1 MEHEKKPLQMKT
13 GIINIAMAIFLVAF
27 GLRYAYSSFYY
38 AAADKSYFFLFDG
51 FFSSD
56 ISYDT
61 FKSVISAYGISIA
74 LVGFLQLLASAL
86 FVVICGCGLDNNRFK
101 LQKGCLIFLMI
112 VNTAMVAGGIANLI
126 TDKFSYIILVPII
139 CANVAAVAMSAVC
152 LKKARQAV

>member
-56 ISYDT
+56 IAYDT

-74 LVGFLQLLASAL
+74 LVGFLQLLTSAL
-86 FVVICGCGLDNNRFK
+86 FVVICGCGLDNNRF
-101 LQKGCLIFLMI
+101 
-112 VNTAMVAGGIANLI
+112 
-126 TDKFSYIILVPII
+126 KFSYIILVPII

>member
-1 MEHEKKPLQMKT
+1 MLHLCFNKAKGDEMEHEKKPLQMKT

-56 ISYDT
+56 IAYDT

-86 FVVICGCGLDNNRFK
+86 FVVICGCGLEK
-101 LQKGCLIFLMI
+101 
-112 VNTAMVAGGIANLI
+112 
-126 TDKFSYIILVPII
+126 TDLS
-139 CANVAAVAMSAVC
+139 C
-152 LKKARQAV
+152 KKAALFFL

>member
-1 MEHEKKPLQMKT
+1 MNQEKIPLEMKT
-13 GIINIAMAIFLVAF
+13 GIINIVMALFLVAF
-27 GLRYAYSSFYY
+27 GLRYAFSSFYY

-51 FFSSD
+51 FFPSD
-56 ISYDT
+56 IAYDT
-61 FKSVISAYGISIA
+61 FKSVVSAYGISIA
-74 LVGFLQLLASAL
+74 LVGFSQLLASAL
-86 FVVICGCGLDNNRFK
+86 FVVICGCGLEKNRFK

-139 CANVAAVAMSAVC
+139 CANAAAVAMSAVC

>member
-1 MEHEKKPLQMKT
+1 MKT

-56 ISYDT
+56 IAYDT

-74 LVGFLQLLASAL
+74 LVGFLQLLTSAL
-86 FVVICGCGLDNNRFK
+86 FVVICGCGLEKTDLSCKRAVLF
-101 LQKGCLIFLMI
+101 FLW
-112 VNTAMVAGGIANLI
+112 L
-126 TDKFSYIILVPII
+126 S
-139 CANVAAVAMSAVC
+139 MS
-152 LKKARQAV
+152 LWSLEESQT